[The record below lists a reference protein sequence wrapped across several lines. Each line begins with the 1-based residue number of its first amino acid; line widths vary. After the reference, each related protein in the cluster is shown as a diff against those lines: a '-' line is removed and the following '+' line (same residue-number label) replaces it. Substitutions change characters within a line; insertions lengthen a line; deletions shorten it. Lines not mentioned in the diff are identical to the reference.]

1 MSRSAPAWK
10 LPFALLAAYLLV
22 LQMVLAGF
30 ALGALAAPD
39 SADHQG
45 IFCSASGAT
54 EAAPDEAPDPSQ
66 TQHFDCCARSCPML
80 GGLLI
85 TPPPAAEVSAIGF
98 VVAPG
103 PVPTPDR
110 GARSSYPRDQRTAR
124 GPPGAD

>member
-30 ALGALAAPD
+30 ALGAMAAPD
-39 SADHQG
+39 AADHQD
-45 IFCSASGAT
+45 ILCSAAST
-54 EAAPDEAPDPSQ
+54 TDKAPDEAPGPSQ
-66 TQHFDCCARSCPML
+66 TRHFDCCARGCPLL

-85 TPPPAAEVSAIGF
+85 VPAPVAEVSAIGF

-103 PVPTPDR
+103 PVPTPDP
-110 GARSSYPRDQRTAR
+110 GARSSYPRNQRTAR

>member
-54 EAAPDEAPDPSQ
+54 EAAPDAAPDPSQ
-66 TQHFDCCARSCPML
+66 TRHFDCCARSCPML

-85 TPPPAAEVSAIGF
+85 TPPAAEVSAVGF

-103 PVPTPDR
+103 PAPTPDPS
-110 GARSSYPRDQRTAR
+110 ARSSYPRNQRTAR
-124 GPPGAD
+124 GPPGAA

>member
-54 EAAPDEAPDPSQ
+54 DAAPDPSQ
-66 TQHFDCCARSCPML
+66 TRHFDCCARSCPML

-85 TPPPAAEVSAIGF
+85 TPPPAAEVSAVGF

-103 PVPTPDR
+103 PAPTPDPS
-110 GARSSYPRDQRTAR
+110 ARSSYPRNQRTAR
-124 GPPGAD
+124 GPPGAA